1 MLLQL
6 KSGKYL
12 LRIFVYSVSSA
23 HQRLLL
29 LISGIGYED
38 LKVPFGLG
46 VALVIALCFIF
57 FVYVTENK
65 IIHI

>member
-1 MLLQL
+1 M
-6 KSGKYL
+6 YA
-12 LRIFVYSVSSA
+12 I
-23 HQRLLL
+23 
-29 LISGIGYED
+29 GIGYED

-46 VALVIALCFIF
+46 AALVLALCFIF